1 MSVQPDGPPAA
12 RQPATPPDQDNAR
25 ERIEKLRAEL
35 AVAEAALPAVPG
47 TARVRVRQPHD
58 SFTLAG
64 VTVGPDFTPVPAG
77 ALTGL
82 MSAAADA
89 GVTLEEASGA

>member
-1 MSVQPDGPPAA
+1 VSEQPAA
-12 RQPATPPDQDNAR
+12 APAVKPGPAVPDQDNAR

-35 AVAEAALPAVPG
+35 AAAEASVPPSPG
-47 TARVRVRQPHD
+47 TARVRVRAPHE
-58 SFTLAG
+58 SFTVAG
-64 VTVGPDFTPVPAG
+64 VSVGPDFTAVPAG

-82 MSAAADA
+82 MSAADDA

>member
-1 MSVQPDGPPAA
+1 MTEQPAA
-12 RQPATPPDQDNAR
+12 APAAKPAAPPERDDAT

-35 AVAEAALPAVPG
+35 AMAEAALPPAPG
-47 TARVRVRQPHD
+47 TAKVRVTGKHD
-58 SFTLAG
+58 TFTLAG
-64 VTVGPDFTPVPAG
+64 VTVGPDFTPVPIG

-89 GVTLEEASGA
+89 GVVLEEASGA